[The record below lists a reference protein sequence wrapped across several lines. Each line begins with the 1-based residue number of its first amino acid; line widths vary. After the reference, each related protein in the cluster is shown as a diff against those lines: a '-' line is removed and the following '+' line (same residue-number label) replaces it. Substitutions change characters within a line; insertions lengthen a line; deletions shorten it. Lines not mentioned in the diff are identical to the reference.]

1 MRSESAWTGIFE
13 TSWFHGLSG
22 GKTCIASRMRS
33 ASGVPNITG
42 AVIFGIGGRTRSA
55 GEGEGRRPRPRGAPS
70 AAARRP
76 GRRLDHVVVLQ
87 TF

>member
-42 AVIFGIGGRTRSA
+42 AVIFGIGGRTPGAAKARAVAATATRSA
-55 GEGEGRRPRPRGAPS
+55 SDATRRRGV
-70 AAARRP
+70 
-76 GRRLDHVVVLQ
+76 G
-87 TF
+87 

>member
-42 AVIFGIGGRTRSA
+42 AVIFGIGGRTR
-55 GEGEGRRPRPRGAPS
+55 GAATAR
-70 AAARRP
+70 AAAPAATRSAIAATRRP
-76 GRRLDHVVVLQ
+76 GVV
-87 TF
+87 